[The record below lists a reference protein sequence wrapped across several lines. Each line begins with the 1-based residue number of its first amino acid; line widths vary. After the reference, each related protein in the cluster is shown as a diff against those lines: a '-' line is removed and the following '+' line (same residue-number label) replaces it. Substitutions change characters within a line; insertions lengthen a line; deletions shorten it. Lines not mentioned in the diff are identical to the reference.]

1 MDMSSRSNPEQTGM
15 GNVQERI
22 KKLTEQ
28 LVRYNKNYYEEDAPV
43 ISDREYDEML
53 KELKSLED
61 SYPALKMKNSP
72 TEHVGGKVSGKFEKV
87 NHRVPVISLDNSYD
101 QNELLSFDNRVKKR
115 AASSGDMKY
124 CSRRGIGRQG
134 LRPGRILVEHV
145 EAHQRD
151 KAHGKAH
158 GGHVER
164 DERNVH
170 VLLHGEET
178 NGHVGQN
185 GRKERGVDEDEKHAV
200 LGVTIGVRCRCPWH

>member
-72 TEHVGGKVSGKFEKV
+72 TEHVGG
-87 NHRVPVISLDNSYD
+87 NVI
-101 QNELLSFDNRVKKR
+101 
-115 AASSGDMKY
+115 
-124 CSRRGIGRQG
+124 
-134 LRPGRILVEHV
+134 
-145 EAHQRD
+145 
-151 KAHGKAH
+151 
-158 GGHVER
+158 
-164 DERNVH
+164 
-170 VLLHGEET
+170 
-178 NGHVGQN
+178 
-185 GRKERGVDEDEKHAV
+185 
-200 LGVTIGVRCRCPWH
+200 VRCKNDIEAGVFNGICK